1 VRGSDKSKRN
11 QTFSP
16 LRRGTIGQPEH
27 PPLHAKHLLP
37 TVVKRRAAGVLLA
50 GSVEGWYDTRSTKS
64 SHYQCGRRLHSWCGS
79 PSQHTRAQQRP
90 ALIEQDAEQLSATH
104 PVQLSAVTRHSDT
117 QERGARRC
125 ECPNVPDFPAAR
137 LWRRHAPQPCTGPLN
152 VHRSTVSLPLAVVG
166 GRPTA
171 PWHGRPSVTLASSL
185 VAPP

>member
-1 VRGSDKSKRN
+1 MQLVASRCAAGPMPRSTQRSH
-11 QTFSP
+11 SP
-16 LRRGTIGQPEH
+16 LIRPGGGWPSGYI
-27 PPLHAKHLLP
+27 P
-37 TVVKRRAAGVLLA
+37 TKR
-50 GSVEGWYDTRSTKS
+50 
-64 SHYQCGRRLHSWCGS
+64 GRRLHSWCGS

-185 VAPP
+185 VATP